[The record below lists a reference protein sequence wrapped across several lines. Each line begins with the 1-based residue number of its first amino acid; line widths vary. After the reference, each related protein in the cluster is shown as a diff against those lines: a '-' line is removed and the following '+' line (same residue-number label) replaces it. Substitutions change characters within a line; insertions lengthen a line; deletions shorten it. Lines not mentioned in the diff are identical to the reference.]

1 MAEKGEALPYD
12 RGDKQSIYHYALN
25 LRGSTLR
32 EKSDAEQVADIRR
45 NKGSFGNAVEYYY
58 FFIDNNSDSAPDFKE
73 AGIELKTTPLK
84 RNKDGGLSSKER
96 LVIGMI
102 DYMEVVN
109 ETFETSH
116 MVEKAED
123 LLLISY
129 LWEPETDPLDYR
141 IELVEMVDLKGLPE
155 GDLAQIKDDWETVVD
170 KVHDGRA
177 HEISGSDTLYLE
189 ACTKAANSSVRRK
202 QPFSDI
208 EAKPRAWALKASF
221 MTAMPNRLIENMQA
235 IGRGE
240 GEGAMTLIELV
251 RSRFAPYFGLTEAE
265 LGARF
270 GYGKEGRRKPKNL
283 CALIT
288 RRILGVS
295 DDAKIEEFEKAG
307 IVPKTMRIKRSGMP
321 KESMSF
327 PHFDYFELA
336 ETPYED
342 SDFASYMEQ
351 KYLFVVYREDGA
363 GEYRL
368 SDVALWQ
375 MPEGDVDEA
384 ERCYEEMRR
393 RVIEG
398 HAQNSVRSSE
408 NRCCHVRPH
417 GRDSKDTLPTPQGDM
432 VVKKCFWLNAG
443 YLKGEVERITK
454 RS

>member
-1 MAEKGEALPYD
+1 MIEKGEALPYD
-12 RGDKQSIYHYALN
+12 KGDKQSIYHYALD

-58 FFIDNNSDSAPDFKE
+58 FSIDNNSDSAPDFKE

-84 RNKDGGLSSKER
+84 RNKDGRLSSKER

-102 DYMEVVN
+102 DYMEVVS

-123 LLLISY
+123 ILLISY

-170 KVHDGRA
+170 KVRDGRA

-189 ACTKAANSSVRRK
+189 ACTKAANSSIRRK

-221 MTAMPNRLIENMQA
+221 MTAMSNRLIENMQT
-235 IGRGE
+235 IDRGE

-251 RSRFAPYFGLTEAE
+251 RNRFEPYFGLTEAE

-270 GYGKEGRRKPKNL
+270 GYDKEGRRKPKNL

-288 RRILGVS
+288 RRILGIS

-307 IVPKTMRIKRSGMP
+307 IVPKTMRIKRNGMP

-327 PHFDYFELA
+327 PRFDYFELA
-336 ETPYED
+336 ETPFED
-342 SDFASYMEQ
+342 SDFANYMEQ

-375 MPEGDVDEA
+375 MPEEDLDEA
-384 ERCYEEMRR
+384 ERCYDEMRR

-398 HAQNSVRSSE
+398 RAQDSVRSSE

-417 GRDSKDTLPTPQGDM
+417 GRDSKDALPTPQGDM